1 MRRLFAELLAVLLA
15 LLAFSG
21 CNSCQD
27 TSILATLKAKDG
39 RVDRDFKASEKDWKP
54 ADVGSKFRVGD
65 AIRTQGASGAELA
78 LDDGSHLKMKE
89 KTTIRFEERP
99 PNSKEQALSVL
110 TGEALLEAGAEGAL
124 LRTSLG
130 LARIDGQGQVL
141 LKRTDEGL
149 RFEVHV
155 GKAVLEAK
163 DGKKT
168 ELKEGDSLLIGVGD
182 AVNTAV
188 NVHKALV
195 IGVGDA
201 VIEPKA
207 EPSKPEEPE
216 QKEAEKEEDVAG
228 PIAAE
233 VKGNGVSVRAPGDDA
248 FKKLNAGSSSLAAG
262 TAVRVRTGS
271 SVDVSRGTSSASLRQ
286 GSYRVGTESGAL
298 VEADSG
304 SFSLSSGGRARFV
317 VPGGVIVTS
326 PGASADVKTGGKKG
340 TSVKVTASTV
350 ELQAGDETATVSAG
364 QEGNFSPGGGIAVQG
379 RGLDYADISV
389 NAGESVVVHDP
400 RPPTAIRVR
409 FAGNCAGGGV
419 VRSSGG
425 GQKQFAGGKGSVSL
439 AFKPGAHS
447 YELFCIGDD
456 GEEKT
461 PAASGKLTILHD
473 AGTRPM
479 PKKPPSTG
487 VLADGRTYTVLY
499 QNQLPAVS
507 IRWPKAPQSG
517 SYQLVH
523 KSSAGQ
529 RTYTTSQ
536 PSYGFRSGALHDG
549 QHTFYFEG
557 GGRVSRQTRVVIRFD
572 NAAPTASL
580 KTPGRLQV
588 KPGGEV
594 AIAGTAQPGWTV
606 DVNGKKLAQDA
617 QQRFSSKVE
626 MPSDQRAIE
635 VRLTHPQRGTH
646 IYVRRAAG
654 AE

>member
-168 ELKEGDSLLIGVGD
+168 ELKEGDSLL
-182 AVNTAV
+182 
-188 NVHKALV
+188 

-409 FAGNCAGGGV
+409 QRPGHSRGAD
-419 VRSSGG
+419 
-425 GQKQFAGGKGSVSL
+425 QKNRRTQQEAATELGLPLGTVKSRIRL
-439 AFKPGAHS
+439 A
-447 YELFCIGDD
+447 I
-456 GEEKT
+456 
-461 PAASGKLTILHD
+461 
-473 AGTRPM
+473 
-479 PKKPPSTG
+479 
-487 VLADGRTYTVLY
+487 
-499 QNQLPAVS
+499 
-507 IRWPKAPQSG
+507 
-517 SYQLVH
+517 
-523 KSSAGQ
+523 
-529 RTYTTSQ
+529 
-536 PSYGFRSGALHDG
+536 
-549 QHTFYFEG
+549 
-557 GGRVSRQTRVVIRFD
+557 
-572 NAAPTASL
+572 
-580 KTPGRLQV
+580 
-588 KPGGEV
+588 
-594 AIAGTAQPGWTV
+594 
-606 DVNGKKLAQDA
+606 KKLETLM
-617 QQRFSSKVE
+617 R
-626 MPSDQRAIE
+626 
-635 VRLTHPQRGTH
+635 
-646 IYVRRAAG
+646 
-654 AE
+654 